1 MIIKNNEIQK
11 YKNYIYSLNKIEL
24 KNNFYHIC
32 KNMKFYLY
40 PINNFKQIFNLN
52 LFSEDYEFNI
62 VNDCIFTTTDI
73 LLSYKPDEN
82 IQFPF
87 KTYYRYNT
95 DFKTYND
102 VDLYLNQPIIYNKL
116 FDNSNEHI
124 TINDI
129 LNFIKNYYTD
139 YILTFIPISDN
150 YFQLTMVN
158 EECVIN
164 NWKNII
170 QKLGWFIISEEKI
183 ENIIRLDIKN
193 KF

>member
-24 KNNFYHIC
+24 KNNFYYIC

-40 PINNFKQIFNLN
+40 PINNFKQIFSLN

-82 IQFPF
+82 IQFPL

-129 LNFIKNYYTD
+129 LNFIKNYYVD

-170 QKLGWFIISEEKI
+170 QKLGWFIISEEKF
-183 ENIIRLDIKN
+183 ENIIRLDIK
-193 KF
+193 KVF

>member
-24 KNNFYHIC
+24 KNNFYYIC

-82 IQFPF
+82 IQFPL

-129 LNFIKNYYTD
+129 LNFIKNYYVD

-170 QKLGWFIISEEKI
+170 QKLGWFIISEEKF
-183 ENIIRLDIKN
+183 ENIIRLDIKRS
-193 KF
+193 F

>member
-24 KNNFYHIC
+24 KNNFYYIC

-82 IQFPF
+82 IQFPL

-129 LNFIKNYYTD
+129 LNFIKNYYVD

-170 QKLGWFIISEEKI
+170 QKLGWFIISEEKF
-183 ENIIRLDIKN
+183 ENIIRLDIK
-193 KF
+193 KVF